1 MFGKVMN
8 MTRCLVVDPCGEDR
22 EQTTALLQDY
32 GFDVFRAE
40 TSEQALSAC
49 RTEMPDMIIVAD
61 SEEPRETPTL
71 LMNLQAAANRLGR
84 TPIILVCARDPDPG
98 SIGAAIVHGANEFIV
113 KPLDGAIL
121 DDKLKQLGLA

>member
-8 MTRCLVVDPCGEDR
+8 MTRCLVVDACGEDR

-49 RTEMPDMIIVAD
+49 RTEMPDMIVVAA

-71 LMNLQAAANRLGR
+71 LMNLKAAAQRTGR
-84 TPIILVCARDPDPG
+84 MPVILVCARDPNPS
-98 SIGAAIVHGANEFIV
+98 SIGEAIIHGANEFIV
-113 KPLDGAIL
+113 KPFDGAIL

>member
-40 TSEQALSAC
+40 TSDQALSAC
-49 RTEMPDMIIVAD
+49 RTEMPDMIVVA
-61 SEEPRETPTL
+61 
-71 LMNLQAAANRLGR
+71 
-84 TPIILVCARDPDPG
+84 
-98 SIGAAIVHGANEFIV
+98 EF
-113 KPLDGAIL
+113 
-121 DDKLKQLGLA
+121 